1 MGGVV
6 GWGEGGWV
14 EWLGGVKV
22 DGWSGWVV
30 IK

>member
-22 DGWSGWVV
+22 DGWSGWVG
-30 IK
+30 